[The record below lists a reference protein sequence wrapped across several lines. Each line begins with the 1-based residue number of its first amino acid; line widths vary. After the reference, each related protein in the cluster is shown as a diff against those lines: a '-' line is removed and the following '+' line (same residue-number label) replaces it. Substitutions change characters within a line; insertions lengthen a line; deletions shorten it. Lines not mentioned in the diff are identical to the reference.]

1 MATEARQSAGLDTVR
16 QIWRRRRWV
25 GIVTFGV
32 IVAAAA
38 GLAISLPDL
47 YRATASVIVEHQ
59 QVAESFVRS
68 SVTGEVET
76 RLQTISQEVLSR
88 GRLAALIERFDL
100 YHELRRRAPVE
111 AAVEAMRKDI
121 RVDIKGVDS
130 PNGRSATVAFVLSYR
145 GRDPQLVASVVN
157 TLASFYVAENTR
169 LRGAQ
174 AAGTVELLRGQLAD
188 AKARVDGQERR
199 VREFRTRWVGELPQQ
214 LAVNMAT
221 LERLHAQLQ
230 LAGANQLRALDRRA
244 VIEKQLADLD
254 HETPTG
260 SADTNAARLTKM
272 KQELAE
278 MRRRYTDRYP
288 DVARLRAEITGLE
301 RDLGAAEPPAATAAA
316 TPAPPAADPAV
327 RRLRAALKAADAE
340 VEGLKAEET
349 QVRSAIQAY
358 QRRVESAPQREQELQ
373 ELTRD
378 YDTMKDLYGSL
389 LKRYEDAQL
398 AETMEQRQGR
408 EQFRILDAA
417 LPPKEPAAP
426 NRPRLLLVGLV
437 AATGLAGAAMMLRE
451 KLDTSFHTVD
461 DLRALTTAPVL
472 VSIPLIVTGGD
483 RWQRTRRLGFGFA
496 ATVAALFMTF
506 EALRYAAQGNEWLV
520 GLLVRGS

>member
-1 MATEARQSAGLDTVR
+1 V
-16 QIWRRRRWV
+16 
-25 GIVTFGV
+25 
-32 IVAAAA
+32 
-38 GLAISLPDL
+38 
-47 YRATASVIVEHQ
+47 H
-59 QVAESFVRS
+59 
-68 SVTGEVET
+68 
-76 RLQTISQEVLSR
+76 
-88 GRLAALIERFDL
+88 
-100 YHELRRRAPVE
+100 
-111 AAVEAMRKDI
+111 
-121 RVDIKGVDS
+121 
-130 PNGRSATVAFVLSYR
+130 
-145 GRDPQLVASVVN
+145 
-157 TLASFYVAENTR
+157 
-169 LRGAQ
+169 
-174 AAGTVELLRGQLAD
+174 
-188 AKARVDGQERR
+188 
-199 VREFRTRWVGELPQQ
+199 
-214 LAVNMAT
+214 MAT

-506 EALRYAAQGNEWLV
+506 EALRYAARGNEWLV

>member
-1 MATEARQSAGLDTVR
+1 MAPDTRQSAGLDTLR
-16 QIWRRRRWV
+16 QIWRRRRWLGV
-25 GIVTFGV
+25 VTFGV
-32 IVAAAA
+32 VVAASA

-47 YRATASVIVEHQ
+47 YRATASVIVEHH

-88 GRLAALIERFDL
+88 GRLEALIERFDL
-100 YHELRRRAPVE
+100 YRELRRRAPME

-121 RVDIKGVDS
+121 RVDVKGVDS

-145 GRDPQLVASVVN
+145 GRDPQLVATVVN
-157 TLASFYVAENTR
+157 ALASFYVAENTR

-188 AKARVDGQERR
+188 AKSRLDTQERR

-214 LAVNMAT
+214 LAVNLAT
-221 LERLHAQLQ
+221 LERLHAQLH

-244 VIEKQLADLD
+244 VIDKQLADLD

-260 SADTNAARLTKM
+260 SPDTNAARLTKM

-288 DVARLRAEITGLE
+288 DVARLRGDITALE
-301 RDLGAAEPPAATAAA
+301 RDLGAAEAPAAMPAASGGLG
-316 TPAPPAADPAV
+316 ADPAV

-349 QVRSAIQAY
+349 RLRGAIEAY

-378 YDTMKDLYGSL
+378 HDTLKDLYGSL

-398 AETMEQRQGR
+398 AETMEQRQGS

-426 NRPRLLLVGLV
+426 NRFRLVLVGLV
-437 AATGLAGAAMMLRE
+437 AGAGLAVGGMMLRE

-461 DLRALTTAPVL
+461 DLRTLTTAPVL
-472 VSIPLIVTGGD
+472 VSIPLIVTGSD

-496 ATVAALFMTF
+496 ATVAALFVTF
-506 EALRYAAQGNEWLV
+506 EPLRYAARGNEWLV